1 MHPSKN
7 YGPVLAKVRVGKGKL
22 LDKQKY
28 NAIIYSENFNTA
40 ISYLNGTDY
49 WSYLSKFAQTL
60 PSTLEIE
67 SALYEYYYDELNK
80 CIKYSP
86 ENGKV
91 FLNLLHDLELVSLLE
106 NLLCAKYYGIEFEDF
121 QSTLTKKIFLKKVKD
136 RTLYENFS
144 KILDCFLEKALASEL
159 RNTLL
164 KPVDDPNLRI
174 LEIRQK
180 YWKILLETVKEKRGI
195 QSNLTEIVRRQLLKE
210 NLLLMTRLRRLGAP
224 ANIIRKHIIPFSP
237 TEEEVFEKLLSTQD
251 IKTLSSYIEDLHD
264 IVKEFIE
271 SITKYDIEELMTA
284 YDRIIAREAYKV
296 FLAYPFQPDIAYGY
310 MILKRYEIEDV
321 MNMLKAKIL
330 DIDIESLKK
339 VLILPIFF

>member
-1 MHPSKN
+1 MHPSNN

-28 NAIIYSENFNTA
+28 NAIVYSENFNTA
-40 ISYLNGTDY
+40 ISYLNSTDY
-49 WSYLSKFAQTL
+49 WSYISKFAQTI

-67 SALYEYYYDELNK
+67 KALFEYYYDELDK

-86 ENGKV
+86 DEGKV
-91 FLNLLHDLELVSLLE
+91 FLNLLHDMELVSLLE
-106 NLLCAKYYGIEFEDF
+106 NLLCSKYFGVKFEDF
-121 QSTLTKKIFLKKVKD
+121 QGTITREAFLKKINVVS
-136 RTLYENFS
+136 LYENFA
-144 KILDCFLEKALASEL
+144 KILDYFLEKGLASEL
-159 RNTLL
+159 RIILSKT
-164 KPVDDPNLRI
+164 VDDPNLRI

-180 YWKILLETVKEKRGI
+180 YWKILQKTVKEKRGFH
-195 QSNLTEIVRRQLLKE
+195 SHLAGIVRRQSLKE
-210 NLLLMTRLRRLGAP
+210 NLLLVSRLRRLGAP
-224 ANIIRKHIIPFSP
+224 DNIIKKYIIPFSS
-237 TEEEVFEKLLSTQD
+237 EEEKVFEKLLSTQD
-251 IKTLSSYIEDLHD
+251 FKTLSSYIEELYGTE
-264 IVKEFIE
+264 KEFLE
-271 SITKYDIEELMTA
+271 GMARYDVEELKTV
-284 YDRIIAREAYKV
+284 YDRIIARQAYKV

>member
-1 MHPSKN
+1 MRSSN
-7 YGPVLAKVRVGKGKL
+7 SYGPVLAKVRVGKGKL

-28 NAIIYSENFNTA
+28 NAIIYSENFSTA

-49 WSYLSKFAQTL
+49 WGYLSKFAQAL

-67 SALYEYYYDELNK
+67 SALYEYYYGELNK

-86 ENGKV
+86 DDGKV

-106 NLLCAKYYGIEFEDF
+106 NLLCSKYYGVEFEDF
-121 QSTLTKKIFLKKVKD
+121 QSILTKEVFLKEFKGKV
-136 RTLYENFS
+136 LYESFDN
-144 KILDCFLEKALASEL
+144 ILDCFLERTLASDL
-159 RNTLL
+159 KSILL
-164 KPVDDPNLRI
+164 KPVNDPNLQI
-174 LEIRQK
+174 LEIRQR
-180 YWKILLETVKEKRGI
+180 YWKNLLKTVRERRGL
-195 QSNLTEIVRRQLLKE
+195 QSYIAGIVRRQLLKE
-210 NLLLMTRLRRLGAP
+210 NILLITRLRRMGAP
-224 ANIIRKHIIPFSP
+224 SNIIRKHIISSSLI
-237 TEEEVFEKLLSTQD
+237 EEEFFEKLLSTPD
-251 IKTLSSYIEDLHD
+251 IKALSSYTENLQGT
-264 IVKEFIE
+264 VKEFVEI
-271 SITKYDIEELMTA
+271 ITKYDVEELKTV

-330 DIDIESLKK
+330 DIDVESLKK

>member
-1 MHPSKN
+1 MRPSNN

-28 NAIIYSENFNTA
+28 NAILYSENFNTA
-40 ISYLNGTDY
+40 ISYLNSTDY
-49 WSYLSKFAQTL
+49 WSYISKFAQTL

-67 SALYEYYYDELNK
+67 KALFEYYYDELNK

-86 ENGKV
+86 DDGKV
-91 FLNLLHDLELVSLLE
+91 FLNLLHDMELVSLLE
-106 NLLCAKYYGIEFEDF
+106 NLLCSKCYGMKIEDF
-121 QSTLTKKIFLKKVKD
+121 QSAITREAFLKKVKVE
-136 RTLYENFS
+136 TLYENFA
-144 KILDCFLEKALASEL
+144 KILDCFLEKGLASEL
-159 RNTLL
+159 KTVLL
-164 KPVDDPNLRI
+164 KPVDDPNLHI

-180 YWKILLETVKEKRGI
+180 YWKILLETVKEKRGF
-195 QSNLTEIVRRQLLKE
+195 QSHLAEIVRRQLLKE
-210 NLLLMTRLRRLGAP
+210 NLLLILRLRRLGAP
-224 ANIIRKHIIPFSP
+224 AKIIRKHLIPFSS
-237 TEEEVFEKLLSTQD
+237 TEEEVFEKILSTQD
-251 IKTLSSYIEDLHD
+251 IKTLSSYIEEL
-264 IVKEFIE
+264 E
-271 SITKYDIEELMTA
+271 SRERDFVEGITKYNIEELKTV
-284 YDRIIAREAYKV
+284 YDRIIARQAYKV